1 MTEKERMETVFGI
14 RPKLK
19 QMNRKLQ
26 RLAKAVKYTSL
37 SKVWNEI
44 QDRPAS
50 GDVDKAAITRQCM
63 QRWKRNGRNQ

>member
-1 MTEKERMETVFGI
+1 
-14 RPKLK
+14 
-19 QMNRKLQ
+19 MNRKLQ